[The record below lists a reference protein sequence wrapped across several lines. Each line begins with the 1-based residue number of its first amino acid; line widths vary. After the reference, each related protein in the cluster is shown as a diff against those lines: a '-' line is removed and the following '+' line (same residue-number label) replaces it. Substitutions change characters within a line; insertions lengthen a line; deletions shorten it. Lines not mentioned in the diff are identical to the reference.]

1 MLPKPNPK
9 TMILCVGLSPAMQR
23 TMIYDAFR
31 VGEVNR
37 ARRVIVTASGKGVNV
52 ARVLTTLGANAR
64 LVHPLGGASGRFVAD
79 TLDEAG
85 IFHDVVWDEDDT
97 PTRTCT
103 TLLSEGGETTELVE
117 EAAPLAFHDGQLIKA
132 AIVNGLLQARAVC
145 LSGSLPQGLEPE
157 LYARIVREA
166 HAFGISVVVDAQK
179 EPLLAALPEGPFLVK
194 PNREEALQ
202 TLGISASGKAEADAE
217 TAVSALTVAG
227 AAWALVSMGK
237 AGSLLGDIQG
247 NRWRITPPDVSAVN
261 PIGSGDSLAAGLL
274 FAYVERGQSV
284 PDAAAFGTA
293 CAAANCLSE
302 TSGVVD
308 PADVEMLLPRVGL
321 TRL

>member
-1 MLPKPNPK
+1 
-9 TMILCVGLSPAMQR
+9 MILVVGLSPTVQR
-23 TMIYDAFR
+23 TLLFDALAI
-31 VGEVNR
+31 GEVNR
-37 ARRVIVTASGKGVNV
+37 AKRVLTTASGKGINV
-52 ARVLTTLGANAR
+52 ARVLTTLGANAH

-79 TLDEAG
+79 TLDAAQ
-85 IFHDVVWDEDDT
+85 ISHDVVWDEDDT

-103 TLLSEGGETTELVE
+103 TLLVANSETTELVE
-117 EAAPLAFHDGQLIKA
+117 EATPLAFHDAQLIKA
-132 AIVNGLLQARAVC
+132 AVVNGLLQARAVC
-145 LSGSLPQGLEPE
+145 LSGSLPYGTEPE

-166 HAFGISVVVDAQK
+166 HAFGIPVVVDAQK

-194 PNREEALQ
+194 PNSDEALR
-202 TLGISASGKAEADAE
+202 TLGISASGNAEADAQ

-227 AAWALVSMGK
+227 AMWALVSMGK
-237 AGSLLGDIQG
+237 TGSLLGDVQG
-247 NRWRITPPDVSAVN
+247 NRWRITPPDVDAVN

-274 FAYVERGQSV
+274 FAHAERGLSV
-284 PDAAAFGTA
+284 PEACAFGTA

-308 PADVEMLLPRVGL
+308 PADVQSLLPRVGL